1 MNIKYEKG
9 IYEAKVGE
17 LQGYHS
23 LLDAQL
29 GKLESLKARIPNFW
43 DDKLGRKTVEIL
55 NAQIRDVRNVMTQT
69 SIEIVTLQGIVDR
82 LGAVETK
89 QDSELD
95 TTFRALDAASKF
107 MPE

>member
-9 IYEAKVGE
+9 IYEAKIGE
-17 LQGYHS
+17 LQGYHN

-29 GKLESLKARIPNFW
+29 GKLESLKSRIPNFW
-43 DDKLGRKTVEIL
+43 DDKLGQKTVAIL
-55 NAQIRDVRNVMTQT
+55 NEQIRDVRNVMNQT

-82 LGAVETK
+82 MGAVETK

-95 TTFRALDAASKF
+95 NTLRALDTASKF
-107 MPE
+107 LPY